1 MSESLL
7 RAVKLFVVVSGV
19 LIILGTATL
28 IALMVKRGTQ
38 AGGDDASAPSP
49 VVRAQLPAGGEVD
62 QATVA
67 GRDLVLLGRAP
78 QGRFVLV
85 IELATGERRRLV
97 WLAPESP

>member
-38 AGGDDASAPSP
+38 AVSDSP
-49 VVRAQLPAGGEVD
+49 PAAAAEVRAALPLGGEAL

-78 QGRFVLV
+78 EGQFVLV
-85 IELATGERRRLV
+85 LELATGERRRLV
-97 WLAPESP
+97 WLAPGQP